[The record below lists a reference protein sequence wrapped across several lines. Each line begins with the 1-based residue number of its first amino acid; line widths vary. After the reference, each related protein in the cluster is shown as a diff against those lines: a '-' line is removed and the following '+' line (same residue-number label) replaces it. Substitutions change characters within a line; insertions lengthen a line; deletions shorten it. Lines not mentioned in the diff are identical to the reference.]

1 MSFPAPTEKQGKV
14 IWSSL
19 TILSVAISLAVIG
32 GILYG
37 IASLISYLSPIL
49 LPIAMAGIAACL
61 LEPLVTWFERFH
73 IPRVR
78 AILLVYAIIIT
89 FFLQMIGTVIPTAVG
104 QATELISRGDWVID
118 QLHARLLTADPS
130 AAAAK
135 GDPAS
140 TNQFELVAELVGE
153 TNSASSTNVVLDADI
168 DTSTNALVIPVPDL
182 GAVST
187 NGSNTASVSE
197 KAVAAKSG
205 FRGYLEKL
213 NNLGHD
219 PRYKKHV
226 DTLIRKTKE
235 ALPEIGRQLGNWMY
249 RQLEA
254 ATHLL
259 GWLIGLV
266 LIPVYIFYFLQ
277 AKDGIL
283 ANWKNYLPI
292 HHESEFRADFIFI
305 CNSISDAMIVFF
317 RGQILVGVISGVL
330 LAIGLSIQ
338 GVPYALLIGVIASI
352 LGIVPYLGFLF
363 SMLIAIIVCAVHFPG
378 GTQPMITFFLCL
390 AVHWA
395 EGFGY
400 QPRIIGDRVGL
411 HPMMII
417 VALFLGATLLGG
429 LLGGLLA
436 IPLAALIKTL
446 MKRYVWVN
454 YRHEVENFAGESVEA
469 TQAK

>member
-1 MSFPAPTEKQGKV
+1 MSFPAPTEKQAKV

-37 IASLISYLSPIL
+37 LASLISYLSPIL

-61 LEPLVTWFERFH
+61 LEPMVTWFERFR
-73 IPRVR
+73 IPRIR
-78 AILLVYAIIIT
+78 AILLVYIIIIT

-104 QATELISRGDWVID
+104 QATDLMSRGSWYLERL
-118 QLHARLLTADPS
+118 QTRLLDTPS
-130 AAAAK
+130 AVDEKGNPEAEETVLPPPVITPPVNAVPVPVATNQAPAAAAL
-135 GDPAS
+135 
-140 TNQFELVAELVGE
+140 TNEAPPLPVGGP
-153 TNSASSTNVVLDADI
+153 NP
-168 DTSTNALVIPVPDL
+168 PVPP
-182 GAVST
+182 A
-187 NGSNTASVSE
+187 TA
-197 KAVAAKSG
+197 AAKEGTG
-205 FRGYLEKL
+205 FWHKL
-213 NNLGHD
+213 NVLGHD

-226 DTLIRKTKE
+226 DALIQKAKD
-235 ALPEIGRQLGNWMY
+235 ALPEVGRQFGEWTY
-249 RQLEA
+249 RQMQA

-277 AKDGIL
+277 AKEGIL
-283 ANWKNYLPI
+283 ANWQNYLPI

-317 RGQILVGVISGVL
+317 RGQILVSMISGVL

-338 GVPYALLIGVIASI
+338 GVPYALLIGVIAAI
-352 LGIVPYLGFLF
+352 LGVVPYLGFLI
-363 SMLIAIIVCAVHFPG
+363 SMLIAIIVAAVNFPG
-378 GTQPMITFFLCL
+378 GTQPAITFGICL
-390 AVHWA
+390 VVHWA

-446 MKRYVWVN
+446 MKRYVWTK
-454 YRHEVENFAGESVEA
+454 YRHEVDNFAGDVHEEFKTA
-469 TQAK
+469 D